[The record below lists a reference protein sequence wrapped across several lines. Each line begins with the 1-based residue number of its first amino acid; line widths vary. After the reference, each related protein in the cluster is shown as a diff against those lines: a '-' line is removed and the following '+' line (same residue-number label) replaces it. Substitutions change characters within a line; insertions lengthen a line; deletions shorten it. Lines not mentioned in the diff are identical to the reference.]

1 MCGSVL
7 HKSCCQIDC
16 VLFCVVQVFT
26 VCIFHLHM
34 QKNAQSFFLNSSLS
48 WISNMVRSRKNYH
61 SCSLVG
67 FNYIIQ
73 VEKDLLRGGTHAK
86 ASFLVYLGGLQ
97 LLPVQIQVSSF
108 FCVIVLDSQSF
119 LLGTVYR
126 NFRMAIYLKT
136 PQESMLQSI
145 AIKNIQNVPWH
156 EIQYC

>member
-1 MCGSVL
+1 MWVSIAQKLLLDRLCTFLCCLGIYSL
-7 HKSCCQIDC
+7 HFPFAHAKEC
-16 VLFCVVQVFT
+16 T
-26 VCIFHLHM
+26 
-34 QKNAQSFFLNSSLS
+34 KFFLNSSLS

-108 FCVIVLDSQSF
+108 FYVIVLDSQSF

-126 NFRMAIYLKT
+126 NFWMAILLKT
-136 PQESMLQSI
+136 PQESMLCL
-145 AIKNIQNVPWH
+145 
-156 EIQYC
+156 EYCN